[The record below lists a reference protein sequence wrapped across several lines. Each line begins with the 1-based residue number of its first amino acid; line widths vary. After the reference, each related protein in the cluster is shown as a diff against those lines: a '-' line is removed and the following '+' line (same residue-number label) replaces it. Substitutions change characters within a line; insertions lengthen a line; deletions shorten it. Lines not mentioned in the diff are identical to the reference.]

1 MKIECPKCSKKY
13 EIPDRH
19 LGRKFRCLKC
29 KKKIRTSAPVTT
41 VSTIAQVA
49 PLPVSSDAN
58 LSWCEPSHKPSQFKK
73 ETGPADV
80 GVFKSLKILSIVL
93 FIGGVFAILLMV
105 AESRYGFL
113 RNTQLNREGIL
124 VDSEEGRSDPKSSTA
139 NNSKSAPVL
148 QPPGDSPANRD
159 GSTDATAGVGEV
171 SLKSG
176 DPDVLPQMLPAEE
189 PYGQKP
195 GLGEIED
202 FDPTWFTNNPNFS
215 LRSLT
220 KSDVNGSR
228 MEKVARSYGSPTFIQ
243 QYLRLQNSP
252 DFSVRFYSSMAL
264 ANFGVN
270 IDESLLVMLEAIAT
284 DRTRVGTTKLRLDLA
299 NRLLAVHHE
308 RVPKALQVMARRH
321 SAEIKGFA
329 IEYLA
334 NLGVDAQP
342 VVREIAASLH
352 DQRPYVPQNPDL
364 SVKTIG
370 DITLYCLKR
379 LQANAVDAV
388 PELLLQIKTMG
399 ESDLRTELNE
409 LVIDILTRSND
420 RAYRTEMNDWAR
432 GIGLTYVPPSMRYL
446 VHYKMPDLLGSG
458 YYEQIEKAPAFMDA
472 IGLLEDQCG
481 LGLKELD
488 FVTVAYENEA
498 ETMWQKR
505 PFVMI
510 VRTLEPIDLSQFD
523 SYRGAEFDG
532 VRFQEVSPEIGLYR
546 ARENTLILATLD
558 DLKSIVAKQ
567 KDQLPSFVLPAEPD
581 KAMYFEATQH
591 FAVSCDFA
599 NGDCQMVS
607 EFEYFQPSVADAK
620 LALLEAGKFELPL
633 EFPKPAKFVF
643 ETTDP
648 SSSIEQESRL
658 RVVNRI
664 PVDKVPLTLVKLDWL
679 RPADPTSFEAW
690 QDLVAASATQ
700 RGIFSDASNRVQPE
714 LGDVNDLM
722 RRKVC
727 ELIPQFFNFMEVG
740 PAKNLKYS
748 GEEKANLY
756 RLLKLVAGWVEG
768 PILVQVKDYMNA
780 VHFDQSRQIQV
791 YANIP
796 TSESLGLIAENM
808 QQVDSVDLPEES
820 WAQVA
825 GMLKHLFAVGD
836 EKVLEDCLLVCQKS
850 PQLVIEFNLPIKS
863 IAEDSSASPDLRK
876 LASSVLSV
884 IRRIRVVEQDYSKLE
899 EYARDSG
906 IANYALEGHRKLRG
920 DPPKISKLVP
930 FREEARVFD
939 IQLPE
944 LHPDI
949 WEIQL
954 EGPVDREQ
962 EEYREITGLKY
973 TVLNGDVIVVQ
984 RRNHQPSEA
993 VSSDWNTTTGYLCD
1007 NLVRDEAGGSG
1018 AEFDR
1023 QRYYF
1028 AQGLPK
1034 AQRLIVYKGIQYELR
1049 WMGRNHR
1056 EHPLYLDQIMG
1067 SFGVKE

>member
-1 MKIECPKCSKKY
+1 M
-13 EIPDRH
+13 
-19 LGRKFRCLKC
+19 
-29 KKKIRTSAPVTT
+29 
-41 VSTIAQVA
+41 
-49 PLPVSSDAN
+49 
-58 LSWCEPSHKPSQFKK
+58 
-73 ETGPADV
+73 
-80 GVFKSLKILSIVL
+80 
-93 FIGGVFAILLMV
+93 
-105 AESRYGFL
+105 
-113 RNTQLNREGIL
+113 
-124 VDSEEGRSDPKSSTA
+124 
-139 NNSKSAPVL
+139 
-148 QPPGDSPANRD
+148 
-159 GSTDATAGVGEV
+159 
-171 SLKSG
+171 
-176 DPDVLPQMLPAEE
+176 
-189 PYGQKP
+189 
-195 GLGEIED
+195 
-202 FDPTWFTNNPNFS
+202 
-215 LRSLT
+215 
-220 KSDVNGSR
+220 
-228 MEKVARSYGSPTFIQ
+228 
-243 QYLRLQNSP
+243 
-252 DFSVRFYSSMAL
+252 
-264 ANFGVN
+264 
-270 IDESLLVMLEAIAT
+270 
-284 DRTRVGTTKLRLDLA
+284 
-299 NRLLAVHHE
+299 
-308 RVPKALQVMARRH
+308 
-321 SAEIKGFA
+321 
-329 IEYLA
+329 
-334 NLGVDAQP
+334 
-342 VVREIAASLH
+342 
-352 DQRPYVPQNPDL
+352 
-364 SVKTIG
+364 
-370 DITLYCLKR
+370 
-379 LQANAVDAV
+379 
-388 PELLLQIKTMG
+388 
-399 ESDLRTELNE
+399 
-409 LVIDILTRSND
+409 
-420 RAYRTEMNDWAR
+420 
-432 GIGLTYVPPSMRYL
+432 
-446 VHYKMPDLLGSG
+446 
-458 YYEQIEKAPAFMDA
+458 
-472 IGLLEDQCG
+472 
-481 LGLKELD
+481 
-488 FVTVAYENEA
+488 
-498 ETMWQKR
+498 
-505 PFVMI
+505 
-510 VRTLEPIDLSQFD
+510 SQFD

-532 VRFQEVSPEIGLYR
+532 ARFLEVSPEIGLYR

-567 KDQLPSFVLPAEPD
+567 KEQSPSLVLPAEPD
-581 KAMYFEATQH
+581 KAMFFEATQH
-591 FAVSCDFA
+591 FAVSCNFA
-599 NGDCQMVS
+599 NGDCQLVS
-607 EFEYFQPSVADAK
+607 EFEYFLPTVAEAK

-633 EFPKPAKFVF
+633 EFPGPAKFVF
-643 ETTDP
+643 ETTDR
-648 SSSIEQESRL
+648 SSSIHLESRL

-664 PVDKVPLTLVKLDWL
+664 PIDKAPLTLVKLDWL
-679 RPADPTSFEAW
+679 RPADSASFEAW

-700 RGIFSDASNRVQPE
+700 RGIFSDASNRVHPE
-714 LGDVNDLM
+714 LGVVNDLM

-727 ELIPQFFNFMEVG
+727 ELIPQFFNHMEVG

-756 RLLKLVAGWVEG
+756 RLLKLITGWVEG

-836 EKVLEDCLLVCQKS
+836 EEVLEDCLLVCQKS

-863 IAEDSSASPDLRK
+863 IVEDSSASPDLRK
-876 LASSVLSV
+876 LASNVLSI
-884 IRRIRVVEQDYSKLE
+884 IRRIRVVEQDYSRLE

-973 TVLNGDVIVVQ
+973 TVLNGDVIVVN
-984 RRNHQPSEA
+984 RRNHQPSES
-993 VSSDWNTTTGYLCD
+993 VHSDWNTTTGYLCD
-1007 NLVRDEAGGSG
+1007 NLVRDEAGGSD